1 MDFKRCS
8 IAGVCYGSG
17 NHEEFNGYE
26 MLNNLNKQHV
36 KTFWFLAI
44 N

>member
-8 IAGVCYGSG
+8 IGGVCYGSG

-26 MLNNLNKQHV
+26 MLNNLETHV
-36 KTFWFLAI
+36 SLLFSL